1 MLHAA
6 FLYRQKIK
14 TVWFII
20 QYLSTNSVWVCLL
33 DVKELWNAVESR
45 NIASEKQ
52 LLKVVLCLR
61 FSGLKGTYMIFEWI
75 LDWTLL
81 EGDLWWTTAAIVTM
95 SGGRRE
101 LNSRSLMKVRKSSSG
116 IEMFSHCR
124 IHWRSPLDTLHTLYK
139 KRCATGWIH
148 IVIWRHGYGRAGISQ
163 RPLFPRW
170 TNFKVTFDVLG
181 LYHPQHHKWN
191 YFSFTFFCSAQ
202 VSWDEHWLFPYWRHV

>member
-33 DVKELWNAVESR
+33 DVKELWKAVESR

-61 FSGLKGTYMIFEWI
+61 FSGLKGIFEWI

-124 IHWRSPLDTLHTLYK
+124 IHWWSPLDTLHTLYMYHWMNSYCDLK
-139 KRCATGWIH
+139 AWFRTW
-148 IVIWRHGYGRAGISQ
+148 WNISAS
-163 RPLFPRW
+163 
-170 TNFKVTFDVLG
+170 TFSQMNQFQGDPV
-181 LYHPQHHKWN
+181 
-191 YFSFTFFCSAQ
+191 
-202 VSWDEHWLFPYWRHV
+202 VER